1 MVVWQ
6 PPSARQPRALRF
18 IFLRSFL
25 LSCRS
30 FLLPQPLSLGVRA
43 DCVTEASAAF
53 AALYA
58 VQAANAA
65 NNNANTANANTANA
79 ASATNATS
87 DSAARDASDNKQVA
101 RNLLNYAHLH
111 SGYAQP
117 WAVGAGP
124 KTGQD
129 RPWAVTG
136 DAWGIMSWTTHDDA
150 YTRFY
155 KVPNTVHA
163 VHTQCTRSAHAV
175 HTQCT
180 HVHARARSCRTD
192 RFLCPPAPLHP

>member
-1 MVVWQ
+1 M
-6 PPSARQPRALRF
+6 
-18 IFLRSFL
+18 
-25 LSCRS
+25 
-30 FLLPQPLSLGVRA
+30 RA

-53 AALYA
+53 AALFA

-65 NNNANTANANTANA
+65 KNNANTANA

-87 DSAARDASDNKQVA
+87 GSAARDASDNKQVA

-155 KVPNTVHA
+155 KVPNA

-175 HTQCT
+175 HA
-180 HVHARARSCRTD
+180 ARARSCRTD